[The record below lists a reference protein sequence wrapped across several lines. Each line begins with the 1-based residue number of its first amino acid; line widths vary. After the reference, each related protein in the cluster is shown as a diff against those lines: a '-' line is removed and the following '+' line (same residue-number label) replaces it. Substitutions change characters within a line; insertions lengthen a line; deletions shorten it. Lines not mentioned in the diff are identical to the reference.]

1 MSETAWR
8 PLEGM
13 PRGCGAPLG
22 SALMRARAEDFRVDE
37 VLGFEPDGEGEH
49 LLIQVRKRE
58 ANTHWV
64 AGQLARLA
72 GLAPKDVGYAG
83 LKDRHADTTQWFT
96 LPLGGRPEPDWSG
109 LEQHQVEVTRA
120 HRHRRKLRRGAL
132 RGNRFRI
139 LLRELEADR
148 PLLEARLEALRV
160 TGMPNY
166 FGEQRFGRDYQNLR
180 RFDEFLAN
188 RRRRID
194 RQLRGLL
201 ISAGRSQLFN
211 EVLAARIERGCWDTP
226 LPGDFFMLDGSS
238 RSGFPGEAGDAA
250 LKARCQSRDIHPSGP
265 LWGRGRAPV
274 NGEVAELEQAVLAP
288 FAAWRDGLEHL
299 GLMQERRALRVRLD
313 DLEWRFPAQRELELS
328 FFLPAG
334 SYATALLREL
344 LLVSAPPVSGQAEK

>member
-1 MSETAWR
+1 
-8 PLEGM
+8 
-13 PRGCGAPLG
+13 
-22 SALMRARAEDFRVDE
+22 MRASSEDFRVDE
-37 VLGFEPDGEGEH
+37 MLGFEPDGEGAH

-64 AGQLARLA
+64 AGRLARLA
-72 GLAPKDVGYAG
+72 GVAPGDVGYAG
-83 LKDRHADTTQWFT
+83 LKDRHAVTTQWFT
-96 LPLGGRPEPDWSG
+96 LPLEGRPEPDWSS
-109 LEQHQVEVTRA
+109 LEPHQVEVMGV

-139 LLRELEADR
+139 LLRELKADR
-148 PLLEARLEALRV
+148 LLLEERLETLRA

-166 FGEQRFGRDYQNLR
+166 FGEQRFGHDYQNLH
-180 RFDEFLAN
+180 RFSEFLSN

-226 LPGDFFMLDGSS
+226 LPGDFFILDGSS
-238 RSGFPGEAGDAA
+238 RAGFPGEADDTA
-250 LKARCQSRDIHPSGP
+250 LESRCRSRDIHPSGP

-313 DLEWRFPAQRELELS
+313 DLQWRFPAQGELELS

-334 SYATALLREL
+334 SYATVLLREL
-344 LLVSAPPVSGQAEK
+344 LRVSAPPVSSQAGE